1 MSSPT
6 PGTKPEEKS
15 TFRKRTKHTVS
26 IVECTNP
33 GLLQA
38 ILFAEAGYRVTCVD
52 GDQTTVNN
60 IAKGKIS
67 FLETDAASKLKNHA
81 RTGLL
86 SSTSDIREAVSGSD
100 IILITT
106 PVRINARKKAEYSD
120 IENVC
125 RRIGSN
131 LQKGSLVIITSL
143 TGIGIVEGLI
153 QETLENNSG
162 LKAGADFGLA
172 YSPFQILE
180 ATTLEEAQ
188 EQPRIVAATDK
199 DSLTDASAVLEAISK
214 KSVKKTI
221 NLKTAEVTGLL
232 EVLRRDTSSALANE
246 AALLCE
252 RAGID
257 GFEAQKLLENET
269 NSLPFATKFGINDS
283 FNDEP
288 YLFLEDAENLNL
300 KPRIATAARET
311 NEEAT
316 RHVINLAKDGL
327 DSCGKT
333 LKRAKIACLG
343 ASKTPNARSPFKR
356 GALRVVESLEARGAK
371 TTLYDP
377 YLTNIEIAGTLFHI
391 KKTLNEALE
400 RADCILIVT
409 AHDQFKHLNLRKM
422 KHTMRM
428 PAAIVDLEGITEP
441 SKIEKE
447 GFVYRGL
454 GRGVW
459 TK

>member
-6 PGTKPEEKS
+6 LGTKPEEKI
-15 TFRKRTKHTVS
+15 TFKSRTKHTVS
-26 IVECTNP
+26 IVECKNP
-33 GLLQA
+33 GVLQA
-38 ILFAEAGYRVTCVD
+38 ILFAEAGYRVTCFD

-60 IAKGKIS
+60 IAKGKTS
-67 FLETDAASKLKNHA
+67 FLEADAASKLKNHA

-86 SSTSDIREAVSGSD
+86 SSTSDIRQAVSGND
-100 IILITT
+100 IILVTT
-106 PVRINARKKAEYSD
+106 PVRINTRKKAEYSD
-120 IENVC
+120 LENACKRV
-125 RRIGSN
+125 GSN
-131 LQKGSLVIITSL
+131 LQRGSLVIITSL

-153 QETLENNSG
+153 RETLENNSG
-162 LKAGADFGLA
+162 LKAGTDFGLA
-172 YSPFQILE
+172 YSPFQMLG
-180 ATTLEEAQ
+180 AATLEEAQ
-188 EQPRIVAATDK
+188 EQPRIVAASDG
-199 DSLTDASAVLEAISK
+199 DSLIDASTILEAISK
-214 KSVKKTI
+214 KTVKRAT
-221 NLKTAEVTGLL
+221 NLKTAEMIGLL
-232 EVLRRDTSSALANE
+232 EVLRRDASSALANE
-246 AALLCE
+246 TAVLCE
-252 RAGID
+252 RTGID
-257 GFEAQKLLENET
+257 GFEVQKILGNEPYGPP
-269 NSLPFATKFGINDS
+269 LITKFRNDS

-288 YLFLEDAENLNL
+288 YLLLEDAENLNL
-300 KPRIATAARET
+300 KPRIATGARET

-316 RHVINLAKDGL
+316 RHIINLAKDGL

-343 ASKTPNARSPFKR
+343 ASRTPNTRSPFKR

-377 YLTNIEIAGTLFHI
+377 YLSNIEMAGTLFHI